1 MSLSDRLFVAI
12 GGQNPGVRAAGQT
25 YVLKG
30 TSNTFPI
37 LVCCTSPQQVADVQR
52 LNRGIKEVTAA
63 RGVTKKIEAFV
74 KSMEPLETLIG
85 GTRTRW
91 YAVWSIESSEGSVF
105 CTIFAKYQDYGHLA
119 DAADTVHRRHRRF
132 FNIMHAVIWLLA
144 QGDSAFLLNDP
155 QLCHYAPPADRR
167 KFFDTPSTATR
178 SIEPSAIEVS
188 DDDDGDDLPIMG
200 ELPQS
205 PALKTPKV
213 ISLVTPPAPGTPTPT
228 VKRSRAPQTA
238 GTQKPLAPG
247 AIAAALKKAR
257 KTRRA
262 SGEALPTNPLVPV
275 VSSSSSISS
284 ISVSSISTV
293 SSISSASNIPLST
306 SHRSFKRR
314 AIAQPFMLL
323 RDIGGKV
330 ISTLMSKE
338 EAPTPCQSDL
348 LPPLVIDY
356 LQSHGYTAMTFAVIE
371 AAWTAAS
378 EEDAFINTLG
388 TKGFAASEA
397 GFIWRLGEYDE
408 DF

>member
-1 MSLSDRLFVAI
+1 MNLSDRLFVAI
-12 GGQNPGVRAAGQT
+12 GGQNPGPRAAGQT

-30 TSNTFPI
+30 TSNVFPI
-37 LVCCTSPQQVADVQR
+37 LVCCTTPQQVADVQR
-52 LNRGIKEVTAA
+52 LNRGIKEVAAA
-63 RGVTKKIEAFV
+63 RGVTKKIQAFIQ
-74 KSMEPLETLIG
+74 SMEPLETLVG

-91 YAVWSIESSEGSVF
+91 YAVWSIESSEGSIF
-105 CTIFAKYQDYGHLA
+105 RTIFAKYQDYGHLA
-119 DAADTVHRRHRRF
+119 DAADTVHRRHQRF

-144 QGDSAFLLNDP
+144 QRDSAFLLNNP
-155 QLCHYAPPADRR
+155 ELCHYAPPADRR

-178 SIEPSAIEVS
+178 NIEPSAIEVS
-188 DDDDGDDLPIMG
+188 DDDDADDLPI
-200 ELPQS
+200 S
-205 PALKTPKV
+205 
-213 ISLVTPPAPGTPTPT
+213 APGTPTPT

-238 GTQKPLAPG
+238 GAPKPLVSG

-257 KTRRA
+257 KTRHV
-262 SGEALPTNPLVPV
+262 SGEALPANPLVPV
-275 VSSSSSISS
+275 ASSSSSISS

-293 SSISSASNIPLST
+293 SSISSASSVPLST

-330 ISTLMSKE
+330 VSTLMSKE
-338 EAPTPCQSDL
+338 EAPAPCQSDL

-356 LQSHGYTAMTFAVIE
+356 LQSHGYTTMTFAVIE
-371 AAWTAAS
+371 VAWTAALD
-378 EEDAFINTLG
+378 EDAFINTLG